1 MSLWITPHE
10 GSPRV
15 TLPCMTRFA
24 VERRSCR
31 PAASVAEWA
40 LRGVSRG
47 TLVGPGFE
55 RTTYG
60 CYRRAGAV
68 PTTAQRIV
76 DVVAG
81 LPEGAWIAGWAA
93 AYVRGVDMLDGLDDH
108 TMAELPV
115 PVLLPPGQRR
125 RSTSGIVYRQST
137 RTPRG
142 ELVEGIPVTT
152 ALRTALDLALLAPDL
167 TEAVV
172 ALDAILAARMLT
184 YDRLVNAGA
193 KLPSRRGAR
202 QARTAIQLARVGAR
216 SPWESRLRVF
226 ASQQLGLLDLE
237 VNRRV
242 FDLDGR
248 LLGIPDL
255 LDLEAGLAMEYDG
268 ASWRSERAAG
278 HRDRA
283 QHREDNEREE
293 RLERAGLVVV
303 RAEKDDLTRYQR
315 KLAERLM
322 AAREDGLRRDRSRD
336 RWTIEEPEDWL
347 SLPA

>member
-1 MSLWITPHE
+1 MGLWITPQE
-10 GSPRV
+10 ELTGA
-15 TLPCMTRFA
+15 TLPCMSSFS
-24 VERRSCR
+24 VERSSCR
-31 PAASVAEWA
+31 PAASMAEWIR
-40 LRGVSRG
+40 RGVPRG

-55 RTTYG
+55 PTTYG
-60 CYRRAGAV
+60 YRRGGAL
-68 PTTAQRIV
+68 PTTAQRIT

-93 AYVRGVDMLDGLDDH
+93 AYVHGVDRLDGLDDH
-108 TMAELPV
+108 TMAKLPI

-125 RSTSGIVYRQST
+125 RTTSGISYRQST
-137 RTPRG
+137 LIPRG
-142 ELVEGIPVTT
+142 EVFEGIPVTT

-184 YDRLVNAGA
+184 YDRLQRAGA
-193 KLPSRRGAR
+193 KLPPRRGAR
-202 QARTAIQLARVGAR
+202 QARAAIGLARAGTR
-216 SPWESRLRVF
+216 SSWESRLRMF
-226 ASQQLGLLDLE
+226 AGQQLGLVDLE
-237 VNRRV
+237 VNRPV
-242 FDLDGR
+242 FDPEGR

-268 ASWRSERAAG
+268 ATWRAERTAG

-303 RAEKDDLTRYQR
+303 RVEKDDLTHYQR
-315 KLAERLM
+315 KLTERIS
-322 AAREDGLRRDRSRD
+322 AAQEDGLRRDRTRD
-336 RWTIEEPEDWL
+336 RWTIDKPEGWL
-347 SLPA
+347 GLPA

>member
-1 MSLWITPHE
+1 MGLWITPQE
-10 GSPRV
+10 ELTGA
-15 TLPCMTRFA
+15 TLPCMSSFS
-24 VERRSCR
+24 VERSSCR
-31 PAASVAEWA
+31 PAASMAEWIR
-40 LRGVSRG
+40 RGVPRG

-55 RTTYG
+55 PTTYG
-60 CYRRAGAV
+60 YYRRAGAL
-68 PTTAQRIV
+68 PTTAQRIT

-93 AYVRGVDMLDGLDDH
+93 AYVHGVDRLDGLDDH
-108 TMAELPV
+108 TMAKLPI

-125 RSTSGIVYRQST
+125 RTTSGISYRQST
-137 RTPRG
+137 LIPRG
-142 ELVEGIPVTT
+142 EVVEGIPVTT

-184 YDRLVNAGA
+184 HDRLQRAGA
-193 KLPSRRGAR
+193 KLPPRRGAR
-202 QARTAIQLARVGAR
+202 QARAAIGLARAGTR
-216 SPWESRLRVF
+216 SSWESRLRMF
-226 ASQQLGLLDLE
+226 AGQQLGLVDLE
-237 VNRRV
+237 VNRPV
-242 FDLDGR
+242 FDPEGR

-268 ASWRSERAAG
+268 ATWRAERTAG

-303 RAEKDDLTRYQR
+303 RVEKDDLTHYQR
-315 KLAERLM
+315 KLTERIS
-322 AAREDGLRRDRSRD
+322 AAQEDGLRRDRTRD
-336 RWTIEEPEDWL
+336 RWTIDKPEGWL
-347 SLPA
+347 GLPA